1 LILSVMVFGKNMS
14 MKTAL
19 FFSSYISVVIKN
31 ISLVIT
37 LSEREIKGKYK
48 GSYLG
53 FMWAIINPLLLLL
66 VYTFVFSVVFKAR
79 WGAGVGGD
87 KLDFALVMF
96 VGIVVHGMLAESL
109 LKSTGLILN
118 NPNYVK
124 KIIFP
129 LEILPLVNAIAAF
142 THALIALAALL
153 VVFLCT
159 KAYVNWTCIFAPII
173 LLPLFFYCIG
183 FGFILASLGVFLRDI
198 SQGIGFLVTALLFL
212 SPVFYPVSS
221 LPENYQEWMNVNP
234 LTLIIEQS
242 REVIILGNL
251 PDWMGLIKAYGL
263 SILSCFIG
271 YAWFQKTRKG
281 FADVI

>member
-1 LILSVMVFGKNMS
+1 MVFGKNMS

-19 FFSSYISVVIKN
+19 FFLSYIRVVIKN

-53 FMWAIINPLLLLL
+53 FLWAIINPLLLLL

-79 WGAGVGGD
+79 WGGD
-87 KLDFALVMF
+87 IGEAKLDFALVMF
-96 VGIVVHGMLAESL
+96 VGIVIHGMLSESL
-109 LKSTGLILN
+109 IKSTGLILN

-129 LEILPLVNAIAAF
+129 LELLPLVNAIAAF
-142 THALIALAALL
+142 AHALIALAALL

-159 KAYVNWTCIFAPII
+159 KAYVNWTCVFVPII
-173 LLPLFFYCIG
+173 MLPLFFCCVG
-183 FGFILASLGVFLRDI
+183 FGFVLASLGVFLRDI
-198 SQGIGFLVTALLFL
+198 SQGVGFLTTALLFL
-212 SPVFYPVSS
+212 SPVFYPVSA
-221 LPENYQEWMNVNP
+221 LPESYQEWMNFNP
-234 LTLIIEQS
+234 LTPIIEQS
-242 REVIILGNL
+242 REVIIVGNF
-251 PDWMGLIKAYGL
+251 PDWMVLIKAYAF

-281 FADVI
+281 FADVL

>member
-1 LILSVMVFGKNMS
+1 

-19 FFSSYISVVIKN
+19 LFSSYIRVVIKN
-31 ISLVIT
+31 ISLIIT

-79 WGAGVGGD
+79 WGAGVEAD
-87 KLDFALVMF
+87 KLDFALMMF
-96 VGIVVHGMLAESL
+96 VGVVIHGMLSESL
-109 LKSTGLILN
+109 IKSTGLILN

-129 LEILPLVNAIAAF
+129 LEVLPLVNAIAAF
-142 THALIALAALL
+142 AHALIALLALL
-153 VVFLCT
+153 VVFLCA
-159 KAYVNWTCIFAPII
+159 KMHVNWTCIFVPII
-173 LLPLFFYCIG
+173 MLPLFFYCLG

-198 SQGIGFLVTALLFL
+198 SQGIGFLSTALLFL
-212 SPVFYPVSS
+212 SPVFYPVSA
-221 LPENYQEWMNVNP
+221 LPENYQGWMNLNP
-234 LTLIIEQS
+234 LTLIIEQA
-242 REVIILGNL
+242 REVIIAGNY
-251 PDWMGLIKAYGL
+251 PDWAALIQAYVL

-281 FADVI
+281 FADVL

>member
-1 LILSVMVFGKNMS
+1 MPFRN
-14 MKTAL
+14 L
-19 FFSSYISVVIKN
+19 FFFSIMRVIIKN
-31 ISLVIT
+31 FSLIIT
-37 LSEREIKGKYK
+37 LSEREIKGRYK

-79 WGAGVGGD
+79 WGGDVSGG

-96 VGIVVHGMLAESL
+96 VGIAIHGMLSESL
-109 LKSTGLILN
+109 IKSPGLILN

-142 THALIALAALL
+142 VHALIALAALL
-153 VVFLCT
+153 IVFLCT
-159 KAYVNWTCIFAPII
+159 KTYINWTAIFVPFV
-173 LLPLFFYCIG
+173 LFPLFFYCVG

-198 SQGIGFLVTALLFL
+198 SQGIGFISTALLFL

-221 LPENYQEWMNVNP
+221 LPQQYQEWMNLNP

-242 REVIILGNL
+242 RQVIIVGEL
-251 PDWMGLIKAYGL
+251 PNWIEMLKAYAL
-263 SILSCFIG
+263 SLLICIVG
-271 YAWFQKTRKG
+271 YIWFQKTRKG

>member
-1 LILSVMVFGKNMS
+1 MFT
-14 MKTAL
+14 KTII
-19 FFSSYISVVIKN
+19 FFSSFAKSIIKN
-31 ISLVIT
+31 KSLIMA
-37 LSEREIKGKYK
+37 LSEREIKGRYK

-79 WGAGVGGD
+79 WGGGVGEG

-96 VGIVVHGMLAESL
+96 VGIAIHGMLAESL
-109 LKSTGLILN
+109 NRSTGLILN

-124 KIIFP
+124 KIVFP

-142 THALIALAALL
+142 AHTLIALAALL
-153 VVFLCT
+153 IVYLFT
-159 KAYVNWTCIFAPII
+159 KTYIHSTVIFIPFV
-173 LLPLFFYCIG
+173 LLPLFFYCIA
-183 FGFILASLGVFLRDI
+183 FGYILSSLGVFIRDI
-198 SQGIGFLVTALLFL
+198 SQGIGFVSTALLFL

-221 LPENYQEWMNVNP
+221 LPEYYQEWMNLNP

-242 REVIILGNL
+242 RELIIMGNS
-251 PDWMGLIKAYGL
+251 PDWSAITKAY
-263 SILSCFIG
+263 CFSLLACSLG
-271 YAWFQKTRKG
+271 YIWFQKTRKG